1 MWTVMN
7 LKWTAITFGVTYI
20 TGVIGGIAFVKFLEA
35 YQEAK
40 AAGVIA

>member
-1 MWTVMN
+1 MWTIMN

-20 TGVIGGIAFVKFLEA
+20 TGGIAFVKFLEA